1 MVKDDLEECTVTD
14 RKPRMMVTMH
24 NDNDYNEYSGIG
36 NVPDAVET
44 SIDMNNDITS
54 MQHEE

>member
-1 MVKDDLEECTVTD
+1 VKDDLEECTVTD